1 MRKLAPNYKG
11 KPENFNPD
19 PKTRVGKTKTNK
31 RNGPKSPELAP
42 PTHLDANK
50 NPTPQRNESIISEAI
65 FGVDVSVVAIAPLE
79 EFNVNLS
86 KIIDITLTTYQ
97 SMVPDVLQIER
108 KFTKEELAYYSTAML
123 WIRLIDIKSKQRRFA
138 LTSTEKE
145 ILKASKDVA
154 WTVPQPIYAYLMQMG
169 NVIDRMGKETFL
181 AIPPLPVTVNQNLGG
196 YHSTKID
203 ENTHNLYEE
212 VPSLGIAADVVM
224 ATASQADE
232 PEINVRVGLPVG
244 ALVNQNLTGYIANIG
259 PRRQEIRQK
268 LNGLG
273 ITPNTFPELV
283 AGSRFHLIYLLQLS
297 EMLKDID
304 TFRMENMTISSM
316 TIHGGET
323 MVIQTLP
330 IMSEDIEKGWNER
343 TVQAQ
348 SPASDSTAQVGASYI
363 FGFQL
368 HKGTDAETAAKE
380 PLAQRARNWSCLS
393 ANPAA
398 AASWVMPIPWD
409 TNRNARRDL
418 PPGIGTLRFRSIGKS
433 QDLALIGVTRRMR
446 KTQ

>member
-1 MRKLAPNYKG
+1 M
-11 KPENFNPD
+11 
-19 PKTRVGKTKTNK
+19 NK

-42 PTHLDANK
+42 PTHLEANK

-97 SMVPDVLQIER
+97 SMVPDVNQIER

-145 ILKASKDVA
+145 ILKAAKDIA
-154 WTVPQPIYAYLMQMG
+154 WTVPQPIYAFLMQMG

-181 AIPPLPVTVNQNLGG
+181 AIPPLPVTVNQNFGG
-196 YHSTKID
+196 YHSTHID
-203 ENTHNLYEE
+203 LQTHNLYEE
-212 VPSLGIAADVVM
+212 IPSLGIAADVVM
-224 ATASQADE
+224 AAASQAEE
-232 PEINVRVGLPVG
+232 PEINIRVGLPAG
-244 ALVNQNLTGYIANIG
+244 TLVNQNLTGYIADIG

-330 IMSEDIEKGWNER
+330 IVSEDIETRWNER

-348 SPASDSTAQVGASYI
+348 SPASDSTAQIGASYI

-368 HKGTDAETAAKE
+368 HKETNAAQAAGE
-380 PLAQRARNWSCLS
+380 TITQRARNWSCLS
-393 ANPAA
+393 ADPAA
-398 AASWVMPIPWD
+398 DAPWD
-409 TNRNARRDL
+409 MPELWNNNRNARRDL
-418 PPGIGTLRFRSIGKS
+418 PPGIGTLRFRSIGKR
-433 QDLALIGVTRRMR
+433 QDVALIGVNRRMR